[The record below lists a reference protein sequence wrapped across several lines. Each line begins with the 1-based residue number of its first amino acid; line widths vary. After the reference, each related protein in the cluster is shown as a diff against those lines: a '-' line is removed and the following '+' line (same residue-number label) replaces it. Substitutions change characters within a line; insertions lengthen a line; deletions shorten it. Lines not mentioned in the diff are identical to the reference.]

1 MVVILKFDLL
11 SPKKLPWSYWCVI
24 GMAFKD
30 AECSYP
36 KIGRGRV
43 EWPVNR
49 FSALT
54 DEKKRILG
62 EIVGCHVDIEKP
74 GWAKR
79 KMWWGKKIHASL
91 YFINFFL
98 LSLSHV
104 HHFVSPWTAAHQASL
119 SSLFPRVCSFLL
131 FFLLM
136 EMLYP
141 CPNKKKKVNMWV
153 AIAQI

>member
-1 MVVILKFDLL
+1 MNK
-11 SPKKLPWSYWCVI
+11 
-24 GMAFKD
+24 
-30 AECSYP
+30 
-36 KIGRGRV
+36 
-43 EWPVNR
+43 

-62 EIVGCHVDIEKP
+62 EIVGGHVDTEKP

-136 EMLYP
+136 EMLYL
-141 CPNKKKKVNMWV
+141 CPNKKKSEYVSSSCSDRGGKKVNLFCLYHLLLPNRAESSLNNPQLLQSKIQVWESK
-153 AIAQI
+153 I